1 MKKLMV
7 GAVVA
12 AVACGCVSV
21 NKNDGGYS
29 ITDNAVAK
37 DIIHEK
43 LAVQQTQVSGAD
55 KIHCLFG
62 FITWGSSASH
72 RADVC
77 EASSPTMSDVAKNGA
92 YANACDA
99 GNCDQLVATRYK
111 VTTKDYFVYA
121 QCQAEVKGFPANVV
135 GVETIENKDPNVKKG
150 CKSAVPFGIPGIPF
164 PKELAEM

>member
-21 NKNDGGYS
+21 NKNDGGNS
-29 ITDNAVAK
+29 IADNAVAR
-37 DIIHEK
+37 DIVHEK
-43 LAVQQTQVSGAD
+43 LAVQQTQVSGSD

-62 FITWGSSASH
+62 FITWGSSATH
-72 RADVC
+72 KADVC
-77 EASSPTMSDVAKNGA
+77 EAFLPTMTDVAKNGA

-99 GNCDQLVATRYK
+99 GKCDQLVATRYK

-121 QCQAEVKGFPANVV
+121 QCQAEVKGYPANVV
-135 GVETIENKDPNVKKG
+135 GVEAVENKDPAVKAGKA
-150 CKSAVPFGIPGIPF
+150 SADGSILPF
-164 PKELAEM
+164 